1 MVFDSIEGVFNAF
14 TKMKVLIIG
23 DSMVDTYT
31 YGEVHRVSPE
41 APVPILQAQNTEHR
55 LGGAANVALN
65 IQALGAHPILCTLA
79 GADPEADLLVGL
91 LEQQRISAA
100 QVVKSDERVTT
111 VKHRVLS
118 GSQHLLRIDRE
129 TERSLTAA
137 ERSSLTA
144 FIEPLMS
151 EVDLILLQDYDKGC
165 LSNELIQWI
174 IRAAQECSVP
184 VVVDPKKK
192 NFLTYQGVSLFK
204 PNLSEMKTGLGFE
217 ALSLDESS
225 LADAAALLSG
235 KMQFDQ
241 LLLTLSGEGVYYYSD
256 AVSGKLPAHLRSI
269 ADVSGA
275 GDTVISIAGLCCALN
290 LPLLFTAELAN
301 LGGGI
306 VCEYPGVMPIDPI
319 RLLGEAQSNE
329 LLLAQLK

>member
-1 MVFDSIEGVFNAF
+1 M
-14 TKMKVLIIG
+14 
-23 DSMVDTYT
+23 
-31 YGEVHRVSPE
+31 
-41 APVPILQAQNTEHR
+41 
-55 LGGAANVALN
+55 ALN

-165 LSNELIQWI
+165 LSKELIQWI
-174 IRAAQECSVP
+174 IRAAQECSCLLYTSP
-184 VVVDPKKK
+184 SPRDRQKSRMP
-192 NFLTYQGVSLFK
+192 
-204 PNLSEMKTGLGFE
+204 
-217 ALSLDESS
+217 SS
-225 LADAAALLSG
+225 A
-235 KMQFDQ
+235 
-241 LLLTLSGEGVYYYSD
+241 
-256 AVSGKLPAHLRSI
+256 
-269 ADVSGA
+269 
-275 GDTVISIAGLCCALN
+275 
-290 LPLLFTAELAN
+290 
-301 LGGGI
+301 
-306 VCEYPGVMPIDPI
+306 
-319 RLLGEAQSNE
+319 
-329 LLLAQLK
+329 

>member
-1 MVFDSIEGVFNAF
+1 MAFDSIQGVFNAF
-14 TKMKVLIIG
+14 TKLKVLIIG
-23 DSMVDTYT
+23 DSMIDTYT

-41 APVPILQAQNTEHR
+41 APVPILQARNTEHR

-65 IQALGAHPILCTLA
+65 IQALGAYPILCTLT
-79 GADPEADLLVGL
+79 GADSEADLLIRL
-91 LEQQRISAA
+91 LEQQHISAA
-100 QVVKSDERVTT
+100 QVVKSNERVTT

-129 TERSLTAA
+129 TERLLTAT
-137 ERSSLTA
+137 ERPVLTS
-144 FIEPLMS
+144 FIEPIIG

-165 LSNELIQWI
+165 LEKNLIQWI
-174 IRAAQECSVP
+174 IHQAHEYKVP
-184 VVVDPKKK
+184 VAVDPKKN

-204 PNLSEMKTGLGFE
+204 PNLSEMKAGLGIE
-217 ALSLDESS
+217 ELSLDESS
-225 LADAAALLSG
+225 LFAAGVELSQ

-241 LLLTLSGEGVYYYSD
+241 LLLTLSGGGVYCHSD
-256 AVSGKLPAHLRSI
+256 TVSQKLPAHLRSI

-275 GDTVISIAGLCCALN
+275 GDTVISIAALCRALN

-306 VCEYPGVMPIDPI
+306 VCEYPGVVPIDPI
-319 RLLGEAQSNE
+319 RLLGEARTNG